1 METKDPTAPPPTTPA
16 IDVNDPLVREALAK
30 LAAGMA
36 TEPKAT
42 EPKAPSQFAQ
52 ALTKL
57 KGTSVKQWLT
67 LAATL
72 LAGAGGTWMLKPG
85 APGPAVPWGAKGTQS
100 GGISIRQSMTDV
112 TVDGCTYKLFTVG
125 ESTNANFSASLTHSG
140 TCSNWMAHKSYMQ

>member
-1 METKDPTAPPPTTPA
+1 METKDPNAPPPTTPA

-36 TEPKAT
+36 TEPKA
-42 EPKAPSQFAQ
+42 PSQFAQ
-52 ALTKL
+52 AMTKL
-57 KGTSVKQWLT
+57 KGIGGKQWLT

-140 TCSNWMAHKSYMQ
+140 TCSNWVAHKSYMQ

>member
-1 METKDPTAPPPTTPA
+1 METKDPTPPPPTTPA

-36 TEPKAT
+36 TEPKA
-42 EPKAPSQFAQ
+42 PGQFAQ
-52 ALTKL
+52 AMTKL
-57 KGTSVKQWLT
+57 KGISVKQWLT
-67 LAATL
+67 LAAAL

-125 ESTNANFSASLTHSG
+125 ESSNANFTASLTHSG